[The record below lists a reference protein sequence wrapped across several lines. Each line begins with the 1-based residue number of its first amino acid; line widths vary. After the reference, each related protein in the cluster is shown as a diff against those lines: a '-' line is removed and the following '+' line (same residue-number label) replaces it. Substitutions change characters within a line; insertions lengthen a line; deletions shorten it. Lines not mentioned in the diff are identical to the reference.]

1 MFKGKRIASVA
12 AFIYLLVLFFFT
24 WGFAAGHLKI
34 FPGEY
39 MSAIY
44 DELHAYFTFQDG
56 PTKSVEDK
64 IILDHQ
70 EKRTKF
76 DISGFQVR
84 DTDFQDDGYLLIS
97 RYSKTHGQVIVELF
111 SIASEKVLHTWV
123 PSQSA
128 IFEKS
133 LGLSDNP
140 TKNIDT
146 FVILHPLL
154 LKDGGLV
161 FNTNL
166 GPLVRID
173 FCGNLAWVISRNF
186 HHSLEVDSH
195 GNLVTCIVLRGE
207 GPGTRFP
214 IIDDGFA
221 LVSLDG
227 EIIKEYSVTDILLKN
242 GHRGL
247 IYGIG
252 QFEKD
257 RIHLNDAQPI
267 LKDSENAKIGDI
279 ALSIRNLSTVALVD
293 LESDKIKWLKTGPW
307 LNQHDVNHLSDD
319 RYSIFGNDMI
329 RRSNDGGNFVKNGR
343 SEIYIYDQLNDTVSR
358 PFSAIMAT
366 EKIKTFTEGRLDIL
380 ENGDAFIEQQ
390 NLSRILRVSKNRV
403 RWEYV
408 NKISDDTVGEIH
420 WTRYIPRNKIDLK
433 WLDKLTCN

>member
-1 MFKGKRIASVA
+1 
-12 AFIYLLVLFFFT
+12 
-24 WGFAAGHLKI
+24 
-34 FPGEY
+34 
-39 MSAIY
+39 MSAVY

-76 DISGFQVR
+76 DFTGFRFRDTGFQ
-84 DTDFQDDGYLLIS
+84 DHGYLLIS
-97 RYSKTHGQVIVELF
+97 RYSKVHGQVIVEIF

-133 LGLSDNP
+133 LDLSDNP
-140 TKNIDT
+140 TKNLDT

-154 LKDGGLV
+154 LKNGDLV

-173 FCGNLAWVISRNF
+173 ACGNLAWVISRHF
-186 HHSLEVDSH
+186 HHSLEVDSD
-195 GNLVTCIVLRGE
+195 GNLVTCIILKGE

-221 LVSLDG
+221 IVSLDG
-227 EIIKEYSVTDILLKN
+227 EIIKEYSVTEILLKN
-242 GHRGL
+242 GYRGL

-252 QFEKD
+252 PFEKD

-267 LKDSENAKIGDI
+267 LKDSENAQVGDI
-279 ALSIRNLSTVALVD
+279 ALSVRNLSTAALVEP
-293 LESDKIKWLKTGPW
+293 ESGKVKWLKTGPW
-307 LNQHDVNHLSDD
+307 LNQHDVNHLGDD
-319 RYSIFGNDMI
+319 RYSIFGNDII
-329 RRSNDGGNFVKNGR
+329 RRLNNGGNFVKNGR
-343 SEIYIYDQLNDTVSR
+343 SEIYFYDQPNDTVSR
-358 PFSAIMAT
+358 PFSEIMAK
-366 EKIKTFTEGRLDIL
+366 ENIRTFTEGRLDIL

-390 NLSRILRVSKNRV
+390 NLSRVLRVSENQV

-408 NKISDDTVGEIH
+408 NKVSDDTVGEIH
-420 WTRYIPRNKIDLK
+420 WTRYIAGNKIDLQ
-433 WLDKLTCN
+433 WLDHLTCN